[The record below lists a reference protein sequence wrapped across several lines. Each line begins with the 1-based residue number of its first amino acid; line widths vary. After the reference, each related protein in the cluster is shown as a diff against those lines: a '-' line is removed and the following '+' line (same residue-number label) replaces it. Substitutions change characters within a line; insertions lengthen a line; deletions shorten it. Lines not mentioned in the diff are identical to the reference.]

1 MRGKR
6 QLIYL
11 GNGFIVDAPKL
22 DVIAN
27 MYGYTFNNK
36 KKEKIMTK
44 FELMERYL
52 KSGYSDEDI
61 AFKIKVKPM
70 ILQRMKTI
78 KKLNDEG
85 YSAKE
90 IAKLLGMNYDVLI
103 DFTKTR
109 GFHFKRH
116 QTNCFTCANFYINHK
131 GMPDCNCKCAMGAIQ
146 TSNYIPMEDD
156 EIEIESLGDVICR
169 YFGLAFTN
177 DEAIKFYENCKK
189 FYENEIL
196 K

>member
-1 MRGKR
+1 MR
-6 QLIYL
+6 
-11 GNGFIVDAPKL
+11 N
-22 DVIAN
+22 
-27 MYGYTFNNK
+27 
-36 KKEKIMTK
+36 K

-61 AFKIKVKPM
+61 ASKIKVKPM

-90 IAKLLGMNYDVLI
+90 IAKSLGMNYDVLI

-116 QTNCFTCANFYINHK
+116 QTNCFTCENFYINHK
-131 GMPDCNCKCAMGAIQ
+131 GMPDCNCKCSMGAIKS
-146 TSNYIPMEDD
+146 SNYIPMEDD
-156 EIEIESLGDVICR
+156 EIEIESLGDIICR
-169 YFGLAFTN
+169 YFGLALTN
-177 DEAIKFYENCKK
+177 DESIKFYENCKK